1 MQATDSTAIEANAD
15 EVDVA
20 DGNLLEASEAAA
32 ILRWSARTLARAADA
47 GEIRAVRLRPG
58 GHRRY
63 PADEVERLRAASL
76 LGPDDDDDDLQAAAT
91 GAATLGETA

>member
-76 LGPDDDDDDLQAAAT
+76 LGSNAESADAA
-91 GAATLGETA
+91 ETA